1 MAMAVHSIARRGQ
14 PCTTKSSDC
23 NLEGIPSALRSLAAF
38 ASSQHTPLDAVDD
51 NTTHLTQ
58 YSSPDNTTHLTQY
71 SSPKD
76 TVQQLRAKSNRT
88 H

>member
-23 NLEGIPSALRSLAAF
+23 KLEGIPSALRSLAATPLG
-38 ASSQHTPLDAVDD
+38 ASQHTPLDAVDD

-58 YSSPDNTTHLTQY
+58 YSP
-71 SSPKD
+71 PKD
-76 TVQQLRAKSNRT
+76 VQQLRAKSNRT

>member
-23 NLEGIPSALRSLAAF
+23 NLDLEGIPSALRSLAAAPF
-38 ASSQHTPLDAVDD
+38 GASQHTPLDAVDD

-58 YSSPDNTTHLTQY
+58 YSP
-71 SSPKD
+71 PKD